1 MNHELQILS
10 SQTSTSSVP
19 VPQARVPIHIRPAV
33 MSDVPFMDA
42 LQKMHTKQVG
52 FFPTKQFEG
61 NIRLGRVL
69 IAEEVQRSEVRDQM
83 SDGVNLTSDLW
94 GNATGKCNGDAT

>member
-1 MNHELQILS
+1 MNEILPIPRCPI
-10 SQTSTSSVP
+10 TVR
-19 VPQARVPIHIRPAV
+19 QATVA
-33 MSDVPFMDA
+33 DVPFMDA
-42 LQKMHTKQVG
+42 LQRLHAKQVG

-61 NIRLGRVL
+61 SIKQGRVL